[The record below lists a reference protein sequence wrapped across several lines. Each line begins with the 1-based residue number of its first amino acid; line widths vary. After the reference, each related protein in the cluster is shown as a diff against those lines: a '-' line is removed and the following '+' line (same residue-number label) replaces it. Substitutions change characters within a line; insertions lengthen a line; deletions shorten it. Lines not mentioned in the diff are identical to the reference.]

1 MREWKVALSV
11 ALAAAVA
18 DTIHGAAAAPSARG
32 DSSRST
38 ETAGVKEVSAAY
50 DVMVVSEP
58 LLRRA
63 LTKACARW
71 KTPVHATR
79 RSAMASTAWC
89 PGKLGCGRNASS
101 TASSRTSRA
110 VREPTRPGASD
121 GSTASTVTSTQVAPR
136 FTRSSPLSIAA
147 QVVSVAR
154 LSAVGRRS
162 RLVPS
167 EKSTTMRRS
176 GMRHRHGLLRSRIL
190 RSCQPSERQ
199 DADRDR
205 PRKLHASQRL
215 ANSKS
220 RVANEPSDLDERAA
234 LGGGT
239 RFDPH
244 PNCHRGLAQWRRG
257 SASARRRRA
266 RRPKAAARARQKARR
281 SRSRRRWHPPPT
293 ETGRTEPAT

>member
-1 MREWKVALSV
+1 
-11 ALAAAVA
+11 
-18 DTIHGAAAAPSARG
+18 
-32 DSSRST
+32 
-38 ETAGVKEVSAAY
+38 
-50 DVMVVSEP
+50 
-58 LLRRA
+58 
-63 LTKACARW
+63 
-71 KTPVHATR
+71 
-79 RSAMASTAWC
+79 MASTAWC

-121 GSTASTVTSTQVAPR
+121 GSTASTVTSTQVAPLHTQLATLDR
-136 FTRSSPLSIAA
+136 RARGVVDA
-147 QVVSVAR
+147 QSEAR
-154 LSAVGRRS
+154 VGREVKARPV
-162 RLVPS
+162 REVDDDA
-167 EKSTTMRRS
+167 EGS

-239 RFDPH
+239 RPDPH